1 MALVTQLNGATPD
14 HFTGRRSSGSLA
26 AARSGVQSSFAVIKT
41 LGKIWKIRYRGE
53 ETLIR
58 DERGQPRQE
67 LDVVVIAASAAISKN
82 YYAKGYAQGDDASP
96 DCFSVDGQAPDP
108 SSPHKQAN
116 VCATCPQNQ
125 WGSQMTP
132 NGKKAKACKDQRMV
146 AVVPLGDIP
155 NEAMGGPMLLRLAP
169 TSLVSFSRYAD
180 YLERKGVGDMS
191 WVGTKLTFDH
201 DVSYPKIE
209 FSAISYVT
217 EEQDQQIAEVM
228 KSTAIERILYGFS
241 QTDGPT
247 EAAAELDIPGK
258 PPARTVTS
266 NVTSLQRPN
275 TGLGAIQPPEP
286 PPEEEEDQPEEEKTP
301 PPPPAAAASTPFQ
314 ASTIKRAPGR
324 VSTQTTPAL
333 APSDLEGAIDDLLD
347 QPS

>member
-1 MALVTQLNGATPD
+1 
-14 HFTGRRSSGSLA
+14 
-26 AARSGVQSSFAVIKT
+26 VQSSFAVIKT

-67 LDVVVIAASAAISKN
+67 LDVVVVAASAAISKN

-96 DCFSVDGQAPDP
+96 DCFSVDGQTPDP
-108 SSPHKQAN
+108 TSPHKQAN

-132 NGKKAKACKDQRMV
+132 NGKKAKACKDQRLV

-209 FSAISYVT
+209 FTAISYVT
-217 EEQDQQIAEVM
+217 EDQDAQIAEVM
-228 KSTAIERILYGFS
+228 KSPAIERILYNYGS
-241 QTDGPT
+241 TETAT
-247 EAAAELDIPGK
+247 EAAEPEILGI
-258 PPARTVTS
+258 PPARTNNVRSLPRLPTTS
-266 NVTSLQRPN
+266 
-275 TGLGAIQPPEP
+275 APPQP
-286 PPEEEEDQPEEEKTP
+286 PPEEEQPEEPEEEETP

-314 ASTIKRAPGR
+314 AATKRAPGR
-324 VSTQTTPAL
+324 VSTQTTPAP
-333 APSDLEGAIDDLLD
+333 APHDLEGAIDDLLD